1 MKNLAHMQNPVS
13 VACFD
18 PKSDKILFRQKPLL
32 RKNIPNGKCAL
43 HIKS

>member
-1 MKNLAHMQNPVS
+1 MPPPVS
-13 VACFD
+13 AACFA
-18 PKSDKILFRQKPLL
+18 PKSGKILYKQKPLL